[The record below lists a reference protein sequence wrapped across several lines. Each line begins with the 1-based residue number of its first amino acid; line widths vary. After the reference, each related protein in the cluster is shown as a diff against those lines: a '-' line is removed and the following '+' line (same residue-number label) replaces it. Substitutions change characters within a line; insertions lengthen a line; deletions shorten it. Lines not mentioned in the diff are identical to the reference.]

1 MKKKLIYTILIA
13 VFTILSTANLNA
25 QPLPDQQ
32 QGGGT
37 VPGDRIG
44 AAAGAPVG
52 NGTLI
57 LFVLAVAYAGRK
69 AYSLKPQDE
78 K

>member
-13 VFTILSTANLNA
+13 VFTLLSTVSLNA

-32 QGGGT
+32 QGGGA
-37 VPGDRIG
+37 VPGERIG

-57 LFVLAVAYAGRK
+57 LLVMAMAYAGRK
-69 AYSLKPQDE
+69 TYTLSQQE
-78 K
+78 EE